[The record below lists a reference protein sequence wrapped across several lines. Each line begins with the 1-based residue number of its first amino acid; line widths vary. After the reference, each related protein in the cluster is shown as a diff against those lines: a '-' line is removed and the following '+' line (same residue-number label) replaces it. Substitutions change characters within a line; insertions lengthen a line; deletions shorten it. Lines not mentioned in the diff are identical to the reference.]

1 MKLRTKLSGA
11 EPRIFSIFSIITG
24 VNLGM
29 TSRALRFSRTCSGL
43 DAPRMTVEVLGF
55 FATQARA
62 RADMVVCSSMKR
74 GQYLYIY
81 TREEAE
87 DKSYLVRPI

>member
-1 MKLRTKLSGA
+1 MKQRTKLSGA

-24 VNLGM
+24 VNLGI
-29 TSRALRFSRTCSGL
+29 TSRALRFSRICSGL

-62 RADMVVCSSMKR
+62 RADMVV
-74 GQYLYIY
+74 
-81 TREEAE
+81 
-87 DKSYLVRPI
+87 